1 MVSATSGG
9 KIILSLHQRLFG
21 SCRESKCHCLLANR
35 YAARHA
41 SVCPASP
48 SDRAASCWGASLVKE
63 TTTRTHVSAHAA
75 ARIRASSGKHG
86 GKDLN
91 RTLRL
96 VARSRRN
103 VLSPTAQRASHRRS
117 DDGKRRVHALMLLLL
132 VVMSIFLSTGVIV
145 YAACRSQRRRDRC
158 MHRHN
163 RLNSLSSRP
172 SVQLPRRRAF

>member
-1 MVSATSGG
+1 MVSATSVEKSFFRCISG
-9 KIILSLHQRLFG
+9 
-21 SCRESKCHCLLANR
+21 CLGHAGRANVTAFWR
-35 YAARHA
+35 TGTQLDTHV
-41 SVCPASP
+41 VCPASP
-48 SDRAASCWGASLVKE
+48 SDRAASCCGASLVKE

-86 GKDLN
+86 GKDLK

-132 VVMSIFLSTGVIV
+132 VVMSIFLSTGAIV

-163 RLNSLSSRP
+163 RFNSLSSRP
-172 SVQLPRRRAF
+172 PVQLPRRRAF